1 MPFVLYALGAGLM
14 AWAGYLMVAGESYA
28 AIDIAASLA
37 GWGAFTIGLGAVTA
51 ALQRLTKVVG
61 ASRRAA
67 TSPAHDPKA
76 GRRDRSGGKA
86 DGAAAKARPEER
98 QRNRPRQADP
108 APPPEPIAPP
118 PPVVA
123 PPVEVVAPPRTLE
136 PAPAQAGS
144 DAAEASPAKPD
155 EASKAAGGE
164 KRSMRAA
171 LRRPIR
177 ASDEPKVE
185 APPVAV
191 SELGG
196 GLSLRR
202 RRAEPPLAE
211 EPQDGATAAPTPQPV
226 TAPERLEP
234 SARPIMPIRAT
245 PVAEAPA
252 EPAPVEEPVV
262 GETHATEARSQDVAP
277 PAGQPAEDVKP
288 EADAAPPV
296 QATDEPQ
303 TPLAASGQ
311 AEAPAPE
318 SPPMPEPAAD
328 EPAADEPVAD
338 EPVAAAGPAP
348 AGQPPVPEWLARARA
363 RREARLRTEPPRAP
377 ERPRFVRE
385 PEQPVE
391 TPPAPPR
398 SPEPDPEPAD
408 AEPHP
413 APDAAAPEPP
423 VSSDPT
429 PVLPPEAE
437 RGEEPVPESADRRL
451 VSEGEH
457 NGVMY
462 RFYDDGSVE
471 AQSPHGVRRFA
482 SVDDLRRAVMNARG
496 PGRLDADPEAA
507 PDVLAPVETDP
518 LDVALAELEGGAR
531 PAPKLRVD
539 PQDRLGRF

>member
-14 AWAGYLMVAGESYA
+14 AWAGYLMLAGESYA

-51 ALQRLTKVVG
+51 ALQRLTKAVG

-67 TSPAHDPKA
+67 ASPADDTKA
-76 GRRDRSGGKA
+76 GRRERSEGKA

-98 QRNRPRQADP
+98 QRNRLLRADP

-118 PPVVA
+118 TPVVA
-123 PPVEVVAPPRTLE
+123 PPVSIVAPLRTPE
-136 PAPAQAGS
+136 PAPAEAGA
-144 DAAEASPAKPD
+144 DAGEASPEKPD

-171 LRRPIR
+171 LRRPVR
-177 ASDEPKVE
+177 AADEPKVE

-191 SELGG
+191 SKLGG

-211 EPQDGATAAPTPQPV
+211 EPQDGATAPTQQPV

-234 SARPIMPIRAT
+234 SATRPIMPIRAT
-245 PVAEAPA
+245 PVVKSPA
-252 EPAPVEEPVV
+252 EPAPVDEPVI
-262 GETHATEARSQDVAP
+262 GEAHATEARSQDVAP
-277 PAGQPAEDVKP
+277 PTPQVAEDVKP
-288 EADAAPPV
+288 EADAAPVPT
-296 QATDEPQ
+296 ADETE
-303 TPLAASGQ
+303 TPPAASGQ
-311 AEAPAPE
+311 LEAPAPE
-318 SPPMPEPAAD
+318 SPPVPEPAAN
-328 EPAADEPVAD
+328 EPAAAR
-338 EPVAAAGPAP
+338 PAP

-363 RREARLRTEPPRAP
+363 RREARLRTDTPRAP

-385 PEQPVE
+385 PEPAVE

-398 SPEPDPEPAD
+398 SPEPDAEPAD

-413 APDAAAPEPP
+413 ALDQAASAEPP
-423 VSSDPT
+423 VSPDPT
-429 PVLPPEAE
+429 PVSPPEAE
-437 RGEEPVPESADRRL
+437 RADEPVPEAADRRL

-496 PGRLDADPEAA
+496 PGRLDADPGAA
-507 PDVLAPVETDP
+507 PEVLAPVETDP

-531 PAPKLRVD
+531 PAPKLHVD
-539 PQDRLGRF
+539 PEDRLGRL